1 VSRIHDALKKAEEE
15 RLKTIGHLPEAA
27 GVQDASAGRF
37 SATVPEI
44 LFDEGTESTDT
55 VLPSMEHVTT
65 LPVVDRLQNCSKP
78 VWSPT
83 KDAIFMTAQDNN
95 APGLEEFRTLRAKL
109 FQIRAKRPLKTV
121 LISSALPSEGKSFV
135 SANLAQAFA
144 RQRGSRT
151 LLIDA
156 DLRKPHM
163 HQLFG
168 APSSP
173 GLGDYLAGKAS
184 EFEIIQRSANNEDLF
199 FVPGGNPNANAAEL
213 IGNGRIKHLFDIVGP
228 LFSWIVIDSSPVI
241 PVSDPTRL
249 AEISDGV
256 LLVVQAGATSH
267 IVAERAKREFH
278 DTPLLG
284 VVFNQVKAKE
294 NPYYKYSYSHYG
306 RGK

>member
-1 VSRIHDALKKAEEE
+1 MSRIHDALKKAEEE
-15 RLKTIGHLPEAA
+15 RLTALGHSPDTK
-27 GVQDASAGRF
+27 GTQDASAVRF
-37 SATVPEI
+37 SAVVPEI
-44 LFDEGTESTDT
+44 VLEDETEFSKA
-55 VLPSMEHVTT
+55 VPSSAEHVST
-65 LPVVDRLQNCSKP
+65 LPVVDRLQNCSRP
-78 VWSPT
+78 VWAPT
-83 KDAIFMTAQDNN
+83 KDAIFMTAQDNSS
-95 APGLEEFRTLRAKL
+95 PGLEEFRTLRAKL
-109 FQIRAKRPLKTV
+109 FQIRAKRPLKTI
-121 LISSALPSEGKSFV
+121 LISSALPTEGKSFV

-173 GLGDYLAGKAS
+173 GLGDYLAGKAT
-184 EFEIIQRSANNEDLF
+184 EFEIIQRSANIEDLF
-199 FVPGGNPNANAAEL
+199 FVPGGKPNANAAEL
-213 IGNGRIKHLFDIVGP
+213 IGNGRIKHLFDAVGP

-267 IVAERAKREFH
+267 VVAEKAKREFH
-278 DTPLLG
+278 DAPLLG

-294 NPYYKYSYSHYG
+294 NPYYKYSYSHY
-306 RGK
+306 RR